1 MSIRKVVIPYLMNE
15 KGQYFEEG
23 DLCNITTRGSVE
35 KGIIKKIHDYRILLI
50 DGHKEIIIPLEA
62 IQDIEEVK

>member
-1 MSIRKVVIPYLMNE
+1 MSVRKVVIPYLVNE

-23 DLCNITTRGSVE
+23 DRCKITTRGCE
-35 KGIIKKIHDYRILLI
+35 ETGIIKKIHDYRILLI
-50 DGHKEIIIPLEA
+50 DGHREIVIPLEA